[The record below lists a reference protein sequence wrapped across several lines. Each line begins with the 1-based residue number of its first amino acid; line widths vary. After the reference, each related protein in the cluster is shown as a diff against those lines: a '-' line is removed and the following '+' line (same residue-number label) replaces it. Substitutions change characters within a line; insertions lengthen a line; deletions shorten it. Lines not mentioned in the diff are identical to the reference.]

1 MIHDGQ
7 GKNVGRATE
16 IARPTRPVPGAGG
29 YPPPAAGAG
38 REPIYSAGA
47 GSASI
52 AAGGRASTSA

>member
-7 GKNVGRATE
+7 CKNVGRATE
-16 IARPTRPVPGAGG
+16 IARPTLPVSDTVGD
-29 YPPPAAGAG
+29 PPPASGAG
-38 REPIYSAGA
+38 RKPVYSAGA